1 MAIILVEQYFDFARE
16 LADRFAVMER
26 GAIVMSGGQAELQ
39 SPCLP
44 ARLSLAFLIPPMYGP
59 REAFADGSSAPEA
72 RHDLS
77 IITKL
82 AGSASIPSSGLECE
96 AVVLNSAGGM
106 AGGDLARL
114 SFDAGRKSRV
124 RVTTQSAEK
133 IYRTDEQPVRIST
146 DIKIGDAAQF
156 AWIPQETILFDGS
169 RLERTLTVEV
179 AESATAILIEMT
191 VFGRVAR
198 GERLR
203 SGAIIDRWRVRRDDA
218 LVFADDIRMSGD
230 ISAITGKTST
240 GNGATAIATI
250 LCVSPKAEKYLQSV
264 RAVLAGSS
272 VDCGASAW
280 NGLLVARFAG
290 RDPFAVRVA
299 VAQALRR
306 LSRRELPRVWSI

>member
-1 MAIILVEQYFDFARE
+1 MFAS
-16 LADRFAVMER
+16 A
-26 GAIVMSGGQAELQ
+26 SQ
-39 SPCLP
+39 S
-44 ARLSLAFLIPPMYGP
+44 SVLIPSYVRATASVRG
-59 REAFADGSSAPEA
+59 RFE
-72 RHDLS
+72 R
-77 IITKL
+77 
-82 AGSASIPSSGLECE
+82 AGSATRLIDNYETGGLRVRIPSSGLECE

-198 GERLR
+198 G
-203 SGAIIDRWRVRRDDA
+203 
-218 LVFADDIRMSGD
+218 
-230 ISAITGKTST
+230 
-240 GNGATAIATI
+240 
-250 LCVSPKAEKYLQSV
+250 
-264 RAVLAGSS
+264 
-272 VDCGASAW
+272 
-280 NGLLVARFAG
+280 
-290 RDPFAVRVA
+290 
-299 VAQALRR
+299 
-306 LSRRELPRVWSI
+306 